1 MMSAVQRAVAGVP
14 VCELPPTANPTLRMM
29 HQAAS
34 RFYGLQ
40 VGTVRS
46 PAEATY
52 VDECA
57 VSARV
62 VPPSSSS
69 FSAAAAAN
77 GECAPNGEAGALITA
92 AEALV
97 AAARLSID
105 KALAATAKA
114 EAPRRRLQ
122 MCEVK

>member
-1 MMSAVQRAVAGVP
+1 
-14 VCELPPTANPTLRMM
+14 
-29 HQAAS
+29 
-34 RFYGLQ
+34 
-40 VGTVRS
+40 
-46 PAEATY
+46 
-52 VDECA
+52 
-57 VSARV
+57 

-69 FSAAAAAN
+69 SSAAAAAAN

-105 KALAATAKA
+105 KAIAATAKA